1 MFVKVAKLE
10 KFYLFFANLLDSS
23 FMKPK
28 QRKLKENWKDTD
40 KVSIKWF
47 SYYENRG
54 RNHKFRQEN
63 EVKE

>member
-28 QRKLKENWKDTD
+28 QRKLKENWKDSD
-40 KVSIKWF
+40 KVFIKWF
-47 SYYENRG
+47 CYYENRG
-54 RNHKFRQEN
+54 RNRKSRREN